1 MTEKPSVL
9 LLSPS
14 GWQKES
20 INLGLAYLASS
31 LQKADFQCRILDV
44 NRYPMSDEDLVDY
57 IRKLNP
63 ILIGISIKTATARE
77 GARLG
82 ALLHKVCPEAHISCG
97 GPHMTLCAEQFL
109 KESPAI
115 DSGIMSEGEHAIVQ
129 LAEAVRDKE
138 SISEIPNIAWR
149 DGEKVVV
156 NSWKPPQDLNI
167 LPFPDLDAI
176 EDFSWENFRYPIVT
190 SRGCPFDCIYCC
202 VNKLTGSRKWR
213 FRSPENV
220 VQELETIV
228 REKGITH
235 FEIWDDNFTLDLKR
249 AKKICR
255 LMIEKKLN
263 LSWYCHN
270 GIRAD
275 RIDLELAK
283 LMKQAGCTSVAF
295 GIESGN
301 PKTFDSIKKG
311 EPLSAVVEAVRLV
324 KKVGINAVGYFI
336 IGLPGD
342 NLERFVE
349 TVRFQRKLKLHH
361 YVFGMLI
368 PYPHTEVW
376 DMVEQNGTMFC
387 EITETQHFSDDI
399 VPISF
404 ELPGFPKEDMV
415 RAFYIAK
422 YFDLLGTVDGIR
434 KRQAARAVYM
444 ATPDIV
450 PSLAGMIIA
459 SGTDIEH
466 IVVGTD
472 EATVRAEPS
481 FVQVPENSRITFLP
495 SLDKDL
501 ITGESVIV
509 CRSLDI
515 PREILFGNSGLV
527 LIDPTRHL
535 HNVIRVRKPM
545 LSLPL
550 VPALFLSGLGVLQ
563 QFQRNPQHP
572 FAHREEIEKCG
583 QGQGQAHGQGESR
596 ENTGQTDAGV
606 QPQLPRG
613 QGVQAR
619 VQDLARRRREV
630 GIQKPPMAQ
639 QPPDKE
645 RGPWQEGHQGGVSEP
660 ACPGARLAR
669 ILGLPVVPAPGIGN
683 SRPLALKGQVA
694 VVFKTLAQLF

>member
-1 MTEKPSVL
+1 MTNQPTVL
-9 LLSPS
+9 LISPS

-31 LQKADFQCRILDV
+31 LNAAGFQTSILDL
-44 NRYPMSDEDLVDY
+44 NRYPLDDENLIGY
-57 IRKLNP
+57 AQKRNP

-77 GARLG
+77 GARL
-82 ALLHKVCPEAHISCG
+82 ATLLRGHCPRAHISCG

-109 KESPAI
+109 TESPHI
-115 DSGIMSEGEHAIVQ
+115 DSGIVSEGEHAIVE
-129 LAEAVRDKE
+129 LAKAIRDKGD
-138 SISEIPNIAWR
+138 ICEIPNIAWR
-149 DGEKVVV
+149 NRDKVVV

-176 EDFSWENFRYPIVT
+176 EGFSWENFRYPIVT

-213 FRSPENV
+213 FRKPENV
-220 VQELETIV
+220 VQELETVV
-228 REKGITH
+228 RDKGITH

-249 AKKICR
+249 AKQICR
-255 LMIEKKLN
+255 LMTEKELN

-342 NLERFVE
+342 NLERFIE

-404 ELPGFPKEDMV
+404 ELPSFPKEDMV

-422 YFDLLGTVDGIR
+422 YFDLLETVDGIR

-444 ATPDIV
+444 ATSDIV

-459 SGTDIEH
+459 AGTDIEH
-466 IVVGTD
+466 IVVGAD

-481 FVQVPENSRITFLP
+481 FVQVPENSHITFRS
-495 SLDKDL
+495 SLGKDL

-515 PREILFGNSGLV
+515 PKEILFGNSGLV

-550 VPALFLSGLGVLQ
+550 VPTLILSGLGILLNISYLFKIYGYEKIKEVIKIQVGNRISVRYHRCRQLLKAIPVRPRHNSSRLERLKLPIEMAKNMLAGWLLNE
-563 QFQRNPQHP
+563 FRSLSPKKRNRISALLAKAAL
-572 FAHREEIEKCG
+572 FR
-583 QGQGQAHGQGESR
+583 QAHQFVFLKVR
-596 ENTGQTDAGV
+596 LKN
-606 QPQLPRG
+606 R
-613 QGVQAR
+613 QASKNKFPY
-619 VQDLARRRREV
+619 DDHSSYL
-630 GIQKPPMAQ
+630 
-639 QPPDKE
+639 
-645 RGPWQEGHQGGVSEP
+645 
-660 ACPGARLAR
+660 
-669 ILGLPVVPAPGIGN
+669 
-683 SRPLALKGQVA
+683 
-694 VVFKTLAQLF
+694 